1 MACSLV
7 AFYSGTLITV
17 PVLIYTYM
25 HICTNV
31 QQIVNFPL
39 KTIQCDISFFCKKN
53 EPFSI
58 YLPFLRR
65 EGLRWS
71 WSLGGF
77 TKICVLNKK
86 KQHTLT
92 LLCPEIR
99 FENFVCLFVWDF
111 CLNVLYKIFIW
122 DFLDIFDVLLSLIF
136 WYIVLYVFDIFVWYF
151 CFIFCLRFL
160 FQILIFPGW
169 HKLIKYLKNHLGLT
183 L

>member
-1 MACSLV
+1 
-7 AFYSGTLITV
+7 
-17 PVLIYTYM
+17 M

-86 KQHTLT
+86 KNNILW
-92 LLCPEIR
+92 LCFVLKSDLKIL
-99 FENFVCLFVWDF
+99 FVCLFEIFVWMF
-111 CLNVLYKIFIW
+111 CIRFSFEIF
-122 DFLDIFDVLLSLIF
+122 LIF
-136 WYIVLYVFDIFVWYF
+136 LMFCFHWYFDTLCYMCLIFLFDIFVLYF
-151 CFIFCLRFL
+151 VWDFFFRFWFSL
-160 FQILIFPGW
+160 VDISWSNI
-169 HKLIKYLKNHLGLT
+169 
-183 L
+183 